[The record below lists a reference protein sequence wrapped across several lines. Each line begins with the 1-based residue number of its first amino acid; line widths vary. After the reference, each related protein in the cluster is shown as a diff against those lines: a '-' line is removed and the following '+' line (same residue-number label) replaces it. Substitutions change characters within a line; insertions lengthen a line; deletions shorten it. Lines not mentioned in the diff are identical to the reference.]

1 MKSNEYK
8 VLFELIRGSTV
19 IDAIEPHTS
28 LEENDLKF
36 GVKLSMSSYPIL
48 SIESSHQQL
57 NSILINYAKKDI
69 IRYSVASGNSNNYN
83 VMFEGEFFSTNIQ
96 GTSLPDS
103 LILDVKSIHSFYRL
117 SLFELLSEKIYNDI
131 SFKDFVADI
140 LKTAEINIVVR
151 IEPKISDIK
160 IYGISCNTN
169 LFRVFKEI
177 CLMVDATVRFNSN
190 NTVDIKSRNSSLK
203 EFEEQEVLT
212 INKKDITSFTM
223 SDNLIR

>member
-69 IRYSVASGNSNNYN
+69 IRYSIASGNSNNYN

-131 SFKDFVADI
+131 SFKDFVEDI

-151 IEPKISDIK
+151 IEPKIADIK
-160 IYGISCNTN
+160 IYGTSCNTN
-169 LFRVFKEI
+169 LFRIFKEI

-190 NTVDIKSRNSSLK
+190 NTVDIRSRNSSLK